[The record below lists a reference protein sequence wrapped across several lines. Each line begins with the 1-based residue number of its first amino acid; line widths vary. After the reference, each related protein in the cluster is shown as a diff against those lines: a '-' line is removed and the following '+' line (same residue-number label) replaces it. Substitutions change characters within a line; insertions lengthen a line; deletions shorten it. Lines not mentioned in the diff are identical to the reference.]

1 MYDPERHHRRSIRL
15 KAFDYRTPGAYVV
28 TVCTRY
34 GECLFGQ
41 ISEAQ
46 MRLFSS
52 GQMVQSVWD
61 EIPAHYPGVDA
72 DAFIVMPNHI
82 HGIVVLL
89 PDDID
94 PEPNVWMGPSEAQAG
109 LRQDGHPQG
118 VPVRAGPRARPHRRR
133 IAFRFRMSSIDLSR

>member
-15 KAFDYRTPGAYVV
+15 KAFDYRTPGTYGV

-46 MRLFSS
+46 MQLTSS
-52 GQMVQSVWD
+52 GRMVQSVWD
-61 EIPAHYPGVDA
+61 EIPAHYPGVEI
-72 DAFIVMPNHI
+72 DAFVVMPNHI

-89 PDDID
+89 QDDID

-118 VPVRAGPRARPHRRR
+118 VPVRAGTGARPHRRR